1 MFNVPADSAISARK
15 QELVERYDQMELRQ
29 VEDMAYLDDENEND
43 EVIIDA
49 FVPMLN
55 ENDDD
60 MYDEA
65 YLNIDVTMH
74 DVLMADD
81 SEKEQSDDEF

>member
-1 MFNVPADSAISARK
+1 
-15 QELVERYDQMELRQ
+15 MELRK

-43 EVIIDA
+43 DVIIDA
-49 FVPMLN
+49 FVSMLN

-60 MYDEA
+60 MYDDA
-65 YLNIDVTMH
+65 YVNIDVTMH

-81 SEKEQSDDEF
+81 SEEEQSDDEFELIDWTTGIN